1 MASDEAY
8 MDFLNKANEDVS
20 GGGAQSAQQ
29 SGSSKF
35 KAVDTGA
42 EVPSAIQR
50 AVKDAFYVSDADEP
64 FEGVSLKWNGEG
76 GLPDEDQFA
85 KLIDYSQPDKAE
97 ISIMDP
103 TDWDTKGQYNN
114 LLDAVRE
121 AGKGNDVRVYKVTRD
136 KTRVEYYLV
145 TNADGHVVGV
155 KALAVE
161 S

>member
-76 GLPDEDQFA
+76 GLPDEGQFSI
-85 KLIDYSQPDKAE
+85 LIRFSSPSRTARDTYGAHDRLTIPQTNLRSSLITHSLTRQRLASWIPQIGTPKAST
-97 ISIMDP
+97 IICW
-103 TDWDTKGQYNN
+103 T
-114 LLDAVRE
+114 L
-121 AGKGNDVRVYKVTRD
+121 
-136 KTRVEYYLV
+136 
-145 TNADGHVVGV
+145 
-155 KALAVE
+155 
-161 S
+161 